1 MNTLHFCRDGI
12 LRRTITTRVPEV
24 TDSYRF
30 ETRLIP
36 VQAWEA
42 STDPEVFLKSLHDTI
57 IFEDGL
63 TVGEVFENLAPW
75 AETMRGVACMD
86 FPAFLKEM
94 RSPHEKPMQDV
105 DLIMISYGAEISAV
119 PRFEREGPIF
129 EGRKMNLGKP
139 AFTGR
144 LSLDQGWNMTARVK
158 EEYRAEYDGADSV
171 SLSFSPLSEWK
182 HLPIRIEKTGSL
194 RDETAADRASIH
206 LGTKQPLTAAD
217 HKNVKPAMSPQGNVF
232 GHDIVIDA
240 PSPTFFHTL
249 IRGFLW
255 DVGFHYSPVQRD
267 ETRDSIMA
275 SVDEINA
282 MESIEELDAPKAD
295 AYEIDDEDR
304 AEIALMGKLVA
315 KASEMGLAV
324 SKPKRQGDDA

>member
-12 LRRTITTRVPEV
+12 LRRTITTRLPEV
-24 TDSYRF
+24 TDDYRF

-42 STDPEVFLKSLHDTI
+42 STDPDVFLKSLHDGI
-57 IFEDGL
+57 VFEDGL

-86 FPAFLKEM
+86 FPAFLEEM
-94 RSPHEKPMQDV
+94 RSTHDNPMQDV
-105 DLIMISYGAEISAV
+105 DKITISFDAEISAV
-119 PRFEREGPIF
+119 PRYEREGPIF
-129 EGRKMNLGKP
+129 EDRKMNLGTA

-144 LSLDQGWNMTARVK
+144 ISLDQGWNMTARVK
-158 EEYRAEYDGADSV
+158 EEYRAEYDGAESV
-171 SLSFSPLSEWK
+171 SLSFCPLSEWK
-182 HLPIRIEKTGSL
+182 HLPICIDKAGNL
-194 RDETAADRASIH
+194 RDETANKRASVH
-206 LGTKQPLTAAD
+206 LGTEQPLTAAD
-217 HKNVKPAMSPQGNVF
+217 HKNVKLTASPEGVVF

-240 PSPTFFHTL
+240 PEPTFFHAL

-255 DVGFHYSPVQRD
+255 DVGFHYSPVHRD

-282 MESIEELDAPKAD
+282 MESLEELDAPKGN
-295 AYEIDDEDR
+295 AYEIDGEDR

-324 SKPKRQGDDA
+324 SKPKPQGDDA